1 MECLKNVFRK
11 TDNQWFTLD
20 SCQRKTLDHWVS
32 MRHRKKGVREGEN
45 FTKFKYHCLK
55 LNMVD
60 RNVVSRETYSVMC
73 HHPLPKYNDH

>member
-32 MRHRKKGVREGEN
+32 MRHRKKSVREGEN
-45 FTKFKYHCLK
+45 FTKFKYHCL
-55 LNMVD
+55 NTEYGGQECGFQ
-60 RNVVSRETYSVMC
+60 RNIFCYVPS
-73 HHPLPKYNDH
+73 PFA